1 MMETF
6 LSVERLSAGQL
17 ELDCQAIPPG
27 DLLAVCVERCGAAAA
42 RKQIHI
48 DYVPEAVEPLWGDK
62 EFLEYAC
69 YNLITNAVKYSPA
82 STTITVRAWHDT
94 EKVYISVE
102 DRGYGMDGTEI
113 KQIFGKF
120 YRTKKALKS
129 GVDGS
134 GLGLAIVEEIVVRH
148 GGSIEVESRVNHGSR
163 FILSLPGARRR
174 DAPRI

>member
-1 MMETF
+1 M
-6 LSVERLSAGQL
+6 
-17 ELDCQAIPPG
+17 
-27 DLLAVCVERCGAAAA
+27 
-42 RKQIHI
+42 
-48 DYVPEAVEPLWGDK
+48 WGDR

-82 STTITVRAWHDT
+82 STTITVRARHDT

-102 DRGYGMDGTEI
+102 DSGYGMDETEI

-120 YRTKKALKS
+120 YRTKKALES

-163 FILSLPGARRR
+163 FTLSLPSARRR

>member
-1 MMETF
+1 M
-6 LSVERLSAGQL
+6 
-17 ELDCQAIPPG
+17 
-27 DLLAVCVERCGAAAA
+27 
-42 RKQIHI
+42 
-48 DYVPEAVEPLWGDK
+48 WGDR

-82 STTITVRAWHDT
+82 STIITVRAWHET
-94 EKVYISVE
+94 EKVCISVE
-102 DRGYGMDGTEI
+102 DLGYGMDETEI

-120 YRTKKALKS
+120 YRTKKALQS

-163 FILSLPGARRR
+163 FTLSLPSASRR
-174 DAPRI
+174 AGQRIS